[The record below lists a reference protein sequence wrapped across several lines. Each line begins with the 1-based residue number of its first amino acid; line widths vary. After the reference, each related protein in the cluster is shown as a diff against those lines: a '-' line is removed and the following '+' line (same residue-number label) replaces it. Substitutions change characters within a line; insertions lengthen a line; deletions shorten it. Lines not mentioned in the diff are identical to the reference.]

1 MFGLT
6 KRQFLKRSKECL
18 KETGAQILLFRALL
32 DKEFKDGIDSHEA
45 HRQLD
50 NIRKDIETT
59 FSWYE
64 KLNAPSKCISLQQ
77 KILNAII
84 IFHDCVIINSESLVA
99 TRIGR
104 HGESQIKF
112 KHSKQELEKFREI
125 FLPLIKEVDLYL
137 QKK

>member
-18 KETGAQILLFRALL
+18 KEIGIQILLFRALL
-32 DKEFKDGIDSHEA
+32 DKESKEGIYNHEA

-64 KLNAPSKCISLQQ
+64 KLNPPSKCISLQQ
-77 KILNAII
+77 KILNAMI

-99 TRIGR
+99 SRIGK
-104 HGESQIKF
+104 HGESYIKF
-112 KHSKQELEKFREI
+112 KQSKQELEKFKEI
-125 FLPLIKEVDLYL
+125 FLPLSREVDRYL